1 MERAEANMRAIEE
14 IAARAK
20 KPIVQFS
27 MGSHGLSDYSRAFRL
42 NLPHVPCLQEVD
54 KTLRTVR
61 ALADYARRAA
71 QAPAAS
77 PAVVSLKGRALLE
90 KILARAAKADGRALN
105 EVQSKQLLKAYGIAG
120 PKEAVAHSVTEA
132 VAIAKR
138 IGFPVVAKGVS
149 AALPHKSDAGAVLV
163 GLSSVKAVRAAY
175 GQIVEAVIRHSGGAP
190 QGVLIAE
197 QVTEGIELVL
207 GANLD
212 PEVGPVILFGT
223 GGVELEL
230 YRDVALAP
238 PPLDKARA
246 LALIEATRA
255 GKLIHGYRGR
265 PALDREAVVAALI
278 GLSGLMIDAG
288 GRIQSVDI
296 NPFLLRRR
304 GGLALDGLVVLADHG
319 A

>member
-1 MERAEANMRAIEE
+1 
-14 IAARAK
+14 
-20 KPIVQFS
+20 
-27 MGSHGLSDYSRAFRL
+27 
-42 NLPHVPCLQEVD
+42 
-54 KTLRTVR
+54 LRTVR
-61 ALADYARRAA
+61 ALTDYARRAA
-71 QAPAAS
+71 QAPPAS

-90 KILARAAKADGRALN
+90 KILARAAKAGGRALN

-120 PKEAVAHSVTEA
+120 PKEAVAHSAVEA

-138 IGFPVVAKGVS
+138 LGFPVVAKGVS

-175 GQIVEAVIRHSGGAP
+175 EQIVEAVIRHGGGAP
-190 QGVLIAE
+190 EGVLIAE
-197 QVTEGIELVL
+197 QVADGIELVL

-238 PPLDKARA
+238 PPLDETRA

-255 GKLIHGYRGR
+255 AKLIHGYRGR
-265 PALDREAVVAALI
+265 PALDLEAAVQALR

-288 GRIQSVDI
+288 GRIQSVDV